1 MADNSRVQMD
11 TTGAGSLSGRRV
23 LDKLTS
29 IDRNMA
35 LMQKDIRT
43 LVKKSASDRAGAF
56 FAKEDASESSMEA
69 GRVRR
74 GGSKGFSWQKDV
86 KAGAKKGEGLMNSL
100 FSGIVTG
107 LLGGLLGVMG
117 KVIGGVAVLG
127 YKLVSKLV
135 ASIAAAYG
143 IKSMGDAVEKGKPS
157 WMKKT
162 DTAAPTTSTTPQ
174 TTAKPTARTPTSAM
188 TAEEM
193 RKYQANRAANM
204 PAAEAQKKALGF
216 KGMSRS
222 ADSMAAKKATAAAA
236 EGAAGAAGN
245 VAKGGIKGALTQALP
260 VLGKIGGK
268 LSAAVLKTIPF
279 IGPII
284 SLIFDFFEGG
294 EMAESLGVSKASG
307 IMGTILGGAEG
318 GIMNSFMNAGKWA
331 MMGAAI
337 GSVVPVVGT
346 ILGGIVGAII
356 GGIMGYFGGDV
367 IAEKIDSVFTS
378 IGRFV
383 EDSWDGLKDIGTFLG
398 TQISNLLSQMMAMV
412 KVGVGN
418 MILGFVNLVGKDA
431 QKYIPGLDSVKEFAN
446 GLVTSGEKDS
456 ADATAKKDAELKAA
470 KEASSKRDT
479 NKATTRE
486 GEDAETVVRQ
496 AKNEEK
502 KKAAEGGGLSGVA
515 KMAGDQVAAAKPAG
529 AQGGSFPTGTSPQ
542 QAGAPSGPIAGG
554 DINAVSSKPSQ
565 SLLNMIK
572 AKEGFSAKAFWD
584 HKQWSI
590 GYGTQAKDGSEVIT
604 KEEAEKRLSAD
615 VEKRKAYVLTFG
627 KKNGYSWGEQQV
639 DALTSFIYNLGYG
652 ALDQVTGKGKRSN
665 EEIAKAMLQYNK
677 ASGQVN
683 AGLAKRRG
691 EETALFS
698 GGAAGGGASPQ
709 MASTAGGSTATLP
722 TSQVG
727 AMNSSSQGGS
737 FPTGAAVSSAS
748 SAVSDGRMELA
759 SAPPIV
765 NVSAPPAP
773 AAPSKGSGGSGSASA
788 DVYDRDIT
796 KLLVGRAFSFS

>member
-11 TTGAGSLSGRRV
+11 TTGVGSLSSRRV

-29 IDRNMA
+29 IDKNMA
-35 LMQKDIRT
+35 LMQRDIRT
-43 LVKKSASDRAGAF
+43 LVRKSAAEKGSAF
-56 FAKEDASESSMEA
+56 FAREDASESALEA

-74 GGSKGFSWQKDV
+74 SGSKSGLGKSV
-86 KAGAKKGEGLMNSL
+86 AAGAQKGKSIMDKL
-100 FSGIVTG
+100 FGGVVTG
-107 LLGGLLGVMG
+107 LLSGLLGVMG

-143 IKSMGDAVEKGKPS
+143 IKGMGDAVEKGKPS

-162 DTAAPTTSTTPQ
+162 DTATPPTTSPATT
-174 TTAKPTARTPTSAM
+174 TKPIARTPPSTM

-193 RKYQANRAANM
+193 AKFKANRAAGM
-204 PAAEAQKKALGF
+204 DPIEAKKQAQGFKSMDRKAVSMAEKKA
-216 KGMSRS
+216 
-222 ADSMAAKKATAAAA
+222 AATAA
-236 EGAAGAAGN
+236 EGATGA
-245 VAKGGIKGALTQALP
+245 VAKGGIKESLSKAIPA
-260 VLGKIGGK
+260 LGKIGGK
-268 LSAAVLKTIPF
+268 LSVGVLKTIPF

-294 EMAESLGVSKASG
+294 AMAESLGVSKASG

-318 GIMNSFMNAGKWA
+318 GIMNSFLNAGKWA
-331 MMGAAI
+331 MMGAAV

-346 ILGGIVGAII
+346 ILGGVVGAII
-356 GGIMGYFGGDV
+356 GAIMGYFGGDV
-367 IAEKIDSVFTS
+367 IAEKIDSAFTGIS
-378 IGRFV
+378 RFI
-383 EDSWDGLKDIGTFLG
+383 EDSWNGLKDIGTYLG
-398 TQISNLLSQMMAMV
+398 TQISNLLSQMMAMA
-412 KVGVGN
+412 KVGVGKM
-418 MILGFVNLVGKDA
+418 MIAAGNLLPDNLGGGKLKA
-431 QKYIPGLDSVKEFAN
+431 MGAELIS
-446 GLVTSGEKDS
+446 SGGKDS
-456 ADATAKKDAELKAA
+456 ADATAKKDAALAAA
-470 KEASSKRDT
+470 KEASSKRDI
-479 NKATTRE
+479 NISTTRE
-486 GEDAETVVRQ
+486 GEDAATMVRQ
-496 AKNEEK
+496 QTNEEK
-502 KKAAEGGGLSGVA
+502 KKAAAGPGVGA
-515 KMAGDQVAAAKPAG
+515 MVAEQVGALPKLGG
-529 AQGGSFPTGTSPQ
+529 AQGASFPTGTSPQ
-542 QAGAPSGPIAGG
+542 KAGAPAAGGPIAGG

-565 SLLNMIK
+565 SLLDMIK

-590 GYGTQAKDGSEVIT
+590 GYGTQAKDGSEVVT

-615 VEKRKAYVLTFG
+615 VEKRKAYVLSFG
-627 KKNGYSWGEQQV
+627 KKNGYNWGDQQV

-652 ALDQVTGKGKRSN
+652 ALDSVTGKGKRSN

-698 GGAAGGGASPQ
+698 GGAASPQ
-709 MASTAGGSTATLP
+709 MAAAGSGSSAAMP

-727 AMNSSSQGGS
+727 ASSPFAGAQGAS

-748 SAVSDGRMELA
+748 SAVSDGRMQLA

-765 NVSAPPAP
+765 NVTSPPATP
-773 AAPSKGSGGSGSASA
+773 PSNKPGISTGSSSA

-796 KLLVGRAFSFS
+796 KLLVGRAFSFA

>member
-43 LVKKSASDRAGAF
+43 LVRKSASERGSAF
-56 FAKEDASESSMEA
+56 FAREDASESALEA

-74 GGSKGFSWQKDV
+74 SGSKGGGLGKSV
-86 KAGAKKGEGLMNSL
+86 AAGAEKGKSIMDKL
-100 FSGIVTG
+100 FGGVVTG
-107 LLGGLLGVMG
+107 LLSGLLGVMG

-143 IKSMGDAVEKGKPS
+143 IKGMGDAFEKGKPS

-162 DTAAPTTSTTPQ
+162 DTATPTTSPATT
-174 TTAKPTARTPTSAM
+174 KPTARTPPSQM

-193 RKYQANRAANM
+193 RKYEANRAAKM
-204 PAAEAQKKALGF
+204 PAAEAKKQALGF
-216 KGMSRS
+216 KSMDRK
-222 ADSMAAKKATAAAA
+222 AVSMAESKAAASAA
-236 EGAAGAAGN
+236 EGAAGT
-245 VAKGGIKGALTQALP
+245 VAKGGIKDSLSKAIPA
-260 VLGKIGGK
+260 LGKIGGK

-331 MMGAAI
+331 MMGAAV

-346 ILGGIVGAII
+346 ILGGVVGAII

-367 IAEKIDSVFTS
+367 IAEKIDSAFTGIS
-378 IGRFV
+378 RFI
-383 EDSWDGLKDIGTFLG
+383 EDSWNGLKDIGTYLG
-398 TQISNLLSQMMAMV
+398 TQISNLLSQMMAMA
-412 KVGVGN
+412 KVGVGKMMVAAGN
-418 MILGFVNLVGKDA
+418 LLPDNLGGGKLKA
-431 QKYIPGLDSVKEFAN
+431 MGAELIS
-446 GLVTSGEKDS
+446 SGGKDS
-456 ADATAKKDAELKAA
+456 ADATAKKDAALGAA
-470 KEASSKRDT
+470 KEASSKRDVNT
-479 NKATTRE
+479 STARE
-486 GEDAETVVRQ
+486 GEDAATMVRQ
-496 AKNEEK
+496 AQNEEK
-502 KKAAEGGGLSGVA
+502 KKAAAGPGVGA
-515 KMAGDQVAAAKPAG
+515 MVAEQVGALPKLGG
-529 AQGGSFPTGTSPQ
+529 AQGASFPSGTSPQ
-542 QAGAPSGPIAGG
+542 KVGAPAAGGPIAGG
-554 DINAVSSKPSQ
+554 DINSVSSKPSQ
-565 SLLNMIK
+565 SLLDMIK
-572 AKEGFSAKAFWD
+572 AKEGFKAKAFWD

-590 GYGTQAKDGSEVIT
+590 GYGTQAKDGSEVVT

-615 VEKRKAYVLTFG
+615 VEKRKAYVLSFG
-627 KKNGYSWGEQQV
+627 KKNGYNWGDQQV

-652 ALDQVTGKGKRSN
+652 ALDSVTGKGKRSN

-683 AGLAKRRG
+683 AGLSKRRG

-698 GGAAGGGASPQ
+698 GGGAASPQ
-709 MASTAGGSTATLP
+709 MASAGSGSSAALP
-722 TSQVG
+722 ASQVG
-727 AMNSSSQGGS
+727 VGSSFAGAQGAS

-748 SAVSDGRMELA
+748 SAVSDGRMQLA

-765 NVSAPPAP
+765 NVTSPPATP
-773 AAPSKGSGGSGSASA
+773 PSSKPGINTGSPSA

-796 KLLVGRAFSFS
+796 KLLVGRAFAFA

>member
-1 MADNSRVQMD
+1 MAYNSRVQMD
-11 TTGAGSLSGRRV
+11 TTGSGSLSGGRV
-23 LDKLTS
+23 LDKLTR
-29 IDRNMA
+29 IDKNMA
-35 LMQKDIRT
+35 LIQKDIRT
-43 LVKKSASDRAGAF
+43 LVRKSASDRAGSF
-56 FAKEDASESSMEA
+56 FANEDARESSME
-69 GRVRR
+69 GSRVKR
-74 GGSKGFSWQKDV
+74 GGSKGFSFSRDV
-86 KAGAKKGEGLMNSL
+86 KAGAKKGEGMMNAL
-100 FSGIVTG
+100 FGGIVTG

-143 IKSMGDAVEKGKPS
+143 ITSMGGAIEKGKPS

-162 DTAAPTTSTTPQ
+162 DAATPTSTTPQ
-174 TTAKPTARTPTSAM
+174 TPAKPTSPAPPRM
-188 TAEEM
+188 TADEM

-204 PAAEAQKKALGF
+204 PAAEAQKQALGF

-236 EGAAGAAGN
+236 EGAAGG

-268 LSAAVLKTIPF
+268 LSVGLLKTIPF
-279 IGPII
+279 IGPVI

-294 EMAESLGVSKASG
+294 AMAESLGVSKASG

-331 MMGAAI
+331 MLGAAI

-346 ILGGIVGAII
+346 ILGGVVGAIL

-367 IAEKIDSVFTS
+367 IAEKIDAVFTD

-383 EDSWDGLKDIGTFLG
+383 EDSFNGLKDIGTYLG
-398 TQISNLLSQMMAMV
+398 TQIVNLISQMMAMV
-412 KVGVGN
+412 KVGAGN
-418 MILGFVNLVGKDA
+418 MILGAAKLMEKV
-431 QKYIPGLDSVKEFAN
+431 PGLGGAAKSLTAMGND
-446 GLVTSGEKDS
+446 LVSSGNKDS
-456 ADATAKKDAELKAA
+456 ADATAAKDAELKAS
-470 KEASSKRDT
+470 KDASSKRDT
-479 NKATTRE
+479 NIATTRE
-486 GEDAETVVRQ
+486 GEDAATVVRQ
-496 AKNEEK
+496 ANNEEK
-502 KKAAEGGGLSGVA
+502 KKAAESTPGVGA
-515 KMAGDQVAAAKPAG
+515 MVADQVAAAKPPG
-529 AQGGSFPTGTSPQ
+529 AAGGSFPTGTSPQ
-542 QAGAPSGPIAGG
+542 QAGAPAASGSPIAGG
-554 DINAVSSKPSQ
+554 DINAVGATPSK
-565 SLLNMIK
+565 SLLEMIK

-590 GYGTQAKDGSEVIT
+590 GYGTQAKDGSEVIS

-627 KKNGYSWGEQQV
+627 KKNGYNWGEQQV

-652 ALDQVTGKGKRSN
+652 ALDSVTGKGKRSN
-665 EEIAKAMLQYNK
+665 EEIAKKMLEYNK
-677 ASGQVN
+677 ASGKVN
-683 AGLAKRRG
+683 TGLAKRRG

-698 GGAAGGGASPQ
+698 GGAAGGGSPQ
-709 MASTAGGSTATLP
+709 MAAAGGGSTATLP

-727 AMNSSSQGGS
+727 AMNSTAQGGS

-748 SAVSDGRMELA
+748 SAVSDGRMDLA
-759 SAPPIV
+759 SAPPVV
-765 NVSAPPAP
+765 NVTAPSPP
-773 AAPSKGSGGSGSASA
+773 SSSSKGSGGTGSASA

>member
-1 MADNSRVQMD
+1 MAYNSRVQMD
-11 TTGAGSLSGRRV
+11 TTGSGSLSGGRV
-23 LDKLTS
+23 LDKLTR
-29 IDRNMA
+29 IDKNMA
-35 LMQKDIRT
+35 LIQKDIRT
-43 LVKKSASDRAGAF
+43 LVRKSAAERAGSF
-56 FAKEDASESSMEA
+56 FANEDARESSME
-69 GRVRR
+69 GSRVRR
-74 GGSKGFSWQKDV
+74 GGSKGFSFSRDV
-86 KAGAKKGEGLMNSL
+86 KAGAKKGEGMMNAL
-100 FSGIVTG
+100 FGGIVTG
-107 LLGGLLGVMG
+107 LLAGLLGVMG

-143 IKSMGDAVEKGKPS
+143 IKSMGGAMEKGKPS

-162 DTAAPTTSTTPQ
+162 DAAAPTTQTP
-174 TTAKPTARTPTSAM
+174 ARPTSPAPPRM
-188 TAEEM
+188 TADEM
-193 RKYQANRAANM
+193 RKYEANRAAGM
-204 PAAEAQKKALGF
+204 PAAEAKKQSQGF
-216 KGMSRS
+216 RGMSQS

-236 EGAAGAAGN
+236 EGAAGAAGGA
-245 VAKGGIKGALTQALP
+245 AKGGIKGALTQALP

-268 LSAAVLKTIPF
+268 LSVGLLKTIPF
-279 IGPII
+279 IGPVI

-294 EMAESLGVSKASG
+294 AMAESLGVSKASG

-331 MMGAAI
+331 MIGAAI

-356 GGIMGYFGGDV
+356 GAIMGFFGGDV
-367 IAEKIDSVFTS
+367 IAEKLNSVFTD

-383 EDSWDGLKDIGTFLG
+383 EDSFDGLKDIGTFLG
-398 TQISNLLSQMMAMV
+398 TQITNLLSQMMSMA
-412 KVGVGN
+412 KIGAGK
-418 MILGFVNLVGKDA
+418 MILSIGESMGSLFGADA
-431 QKYIPGLDSVKEFAN
+431 VKKKGSELIA
-446 GLVTSGEKDS
+446 SGEKDS
-456 ADATAKKDAELKAA
+456 ANATAAKDAELKAA
-470 KEASSKRDT
+470 KEASSKRDI
-479 NKATTRE
+479 NKATARE
-486 GEDAETVVRQ
+486 GEDAATVVRQ

-502 KKAAEGGGLSGVA
+502 KKAAESTPGVGA
-515 KMAGDQVAAAKPAG
+515 MIANQVGALPKPAG
-529 AQGGSFPTGTSPQ
+529 AGGGSFPTGTSPQ
-542 QAGAPSGPIAGG
+542 QAGAPPAGGGPIAGG
-554 DINAVSSKPSQ
+554 DINAVSATPSK
-565 SLLNMIK
+565 SLLEMIK

-590 GYGTQAKDGSEVIT
+590 GYGTQAKDGSEVIS

-627 KKNGYSWGEQQV
+627 KKNGYNWGEQQV

-652 ALDQVTGKGKRSN
+652 ALDSVTGKGKRSN

-677 ASGQVN
+677 ASGQVS

-698 GGAAGGGASPQ
+698 GGAVGGGGSPQ
-709 MASTAGGSTATLP
+709 VAAAGSSTTSTLP

-727 AMNSSSQGGS
+727 AMNSTAYGGS

-748 SAVSDGRMELA
+748 SAVSDGRMELS
-759 SAPPIV
+759 SAPPVV
-765 NVSAPPAP
+765 NVTAPPP
-773 AAPSKGSGGSGSASA
+773 PSVSSKGSGGAGSGSA

>member
-1 MADNSRVQMD
+1 MAYNSRVQMD
-11 TTGAGSLSGRRV
+11 TTGSGSLSGGRV
-23 LDKLTS
+23 LDKLTR
-29 IDRNMA
+29 IDKNMA
-35 LMQKDIRT
+35 LIQKDIRT
-43 LVKKSASDRAGAF
+43 LVRKSAAERAGSF
-56 FAKEDASESSMEA
+56 FANEDARESSME
-69 GRVRR
+69 GSRVRR
-74 GGSKGFSWQKDV
+74 GGSKGFSFSRDV
-86 KAGAKKGEGLMNSL
+86 KSGAKKGEGMMNAL
-100 FSGIVTG
+100 FGGIVTG
-107 LLGGLLGVMG
+107 LLAGLLGVMG

-162 DTAAPTTSTTPQ
+162 DTAAPTTTTPQ

-204 PAAEAQKKALGF
+204 PAAEAQKQALGF

-236 EGAAGAAGN
+236 EGAAGTA
-245 VAKGGIKGALTQALP
+245 AKGGIKGALTQALP

-268 LSAAVLKTIPF
+268 LSVGLLKTIPF
-279 IGPII
+279 IGPVI

-294 EMAESLGVSKASG
+294 AMAESLGVSKTAG

-346 ILGGIVGAII
+346 ILGGVVGGII
-356 GGIMGYFGGDV
+356 GAIMGYFGGDV
-367 IAEKIDSVFTS
+367 IAEKIDSVFTD

-383 EDSWDGLKDIGTFLG
+383 EDSWDGLKDIGTYLG
-398 TQISNLLSQMMAMV
+398 TQISNLMSQLMAGAQTAIGDLAVAISNKMPDW
-412 KVGVGN
+412 
-418 MILGFVNLVGKDA
+418 MPGK
-431 QKYIPGLDSVKEFAN
+431 SVLASYGKGMQE
-446 GLVTSGEKDS
+446 SGKKASEE
-456 ADATAKKDAELKAA
+456 ATAKKEADLKAA
-470 KEASSKRDT
+470 KEASDKRDI
-479 NKATTRE
+479 NKGTARE
-486 GEDAETVVRQ
+486 GEDAATVVRQ
-496 AKNEEK
+496 ANNEEK
-502 KKAAEGGGLSGVA
+502 KKAAESTPGVGA
-515 KMAGDQVAAAKPAG
+515 MVANQVAAAKPPG
-529 AQGGSFPTGTSPQ
+529 AAGGSFPTGTSPQ
-542 QAGAPSGPIAGG
+542 QAGAPATSGGPIAGG
-554 DINAVSSKPSQ
+554 DINAVSATPSK
-565 SLLNMIK
+565 SLLEMIK

-590 GYGTQAKDGSEVIT
+590 GYGTQAKDGSEVIS

-698 GGAAGGGASPQ
+698 GGAAGGGSGSPQ
-709 MASTAGGSTATLP
+709 VAAAGGGSTATLP

-727 AMNSSSQGGS
+727 AMNSSAFGGS

-759 SAPPIV
+759 SAPPVV
-765 NVSAPPAP
+765 NVTAPPP
-773 AAPSKGSGGSGSASA
+773 PSSSSKGSGGTGSGSA

>member
-43 LVKKSASDRAGAF
+43 LVKKSAAERGSAF
-56 FAKEDASESSMEA
+56 FAREDASESSMEA

-74 GGSKGFSWQKDV
+74 GGSKGFSWQKDI
-86 KAGAKKGEGLMNSL
+86 KAGAEKGKGLMDKL
-100 FSGIVTG
+100 FGGVVTG

-143 IKSMGDAVEKGKPS
+143 IKGMGDAVEKGKPS
-157 WMKKT
+157 WMKKA
-162 DTAAPTTSTTPQ
+162 DTASTGTAPS
-174 TTAKPTARTPTSAM
+174 TTAKPTARTPSSAM
-188 TAEEM
+188 TASEM
-193 RKYQANRAANM
+193 QKYEANRAAGM
-204 PAAEAQKKALGF
+204 PASEAKKQAQGF

-236 EGAAGAAGN
+236 EGAAGT

-294 EMAESLGVSKASG
+294 EMAESLGVSKTAG

-346 ILGGIVGAII
+346 ILGGVVGGILGA
-356 GGIMGYFGGDV
+356 IMGYFGGDV
-367 IAEKIDSVFTS
+367 IAEKIDAVFTD

-383 EDSWDGLKDIGTFLG
+383 EDSWDGLKDIGTYLG
-398 TQISNLLSQMMAMV
+398 TQISNLMSQLMAGAQTAIGDMAV
-412 KVGVGN
+412 AIANK
-418 MILGFVNLVGKDA
+418 MPDWMPGKTVLA
-431 QKYIPGLDSVKEFAN
+431 SYGKGMQE
-446 GLVTSGEKDS
+446 SGKKASEE
-456 ADATAKKDAELKAA
+456 ATAKKEADLQAA

-502 KKAAEGGGLSGVA
+502 KKAAEGGGGGLGGVA
-515 KMAGDQVAAAKPAG
+515 KMVGDQVAAAKPGG

-542 QAGAPSGPIAGG
+542 QAGAPAASGPIAGG

-565 SLLNMIK
+565 SLLNLIK

-584 HKQWSI
+584 HKQWTN
-590 GYGTQAKDGSEVIT
+590 GYGTQAKDGSETIT
-604 KEEAEKRLSAD
+604 KEEAEKRLAAD

-652 ALDQVTGKGKRSN
+652 ALDSVTGKGKRSN

-698 GGAAGGGASPQ
+698 GGAVGGGASPQ
-709 MASTAGGSTATLP
+709 MAAAGSGGSTATLP
-722 TSQVG
+722 ASQVG
-727 AMNSSSQGGS
+727 AMNASAQGGS

-748 SAVSDGRMELA
+748 SAVSDGKMELA

-765 NVSAPPAP
+765 NVSAPPPP

-796 KLLVGRAFSFS
+796 KLLVGRAFSFA

>member
-1 MADNSRVQMD
+1 
-11 TTGAGSLSGRRV
+11 
-23 LDKLTS
+23 
-29 IDRNMA
+29 
-35 LMQKDIRT
+35 MQRDIRT
-43 LVKKSASDRAGAF
+43 LVRKSAAEKGSAF
-56 FAKEDASESSMEA
+56 FAREDASESALEA

-74 GGSKGFSWQKDV
+74 SGSKGGLGKSV
-86 KAGAKKGEGLMNSL
+86 AAGAEKGKTIMDKL
-100 FSGIVTG
+100 FGGVVTG
-107 LLGGLLGVMG
+107 LLAGLLGVMG

-143 IKSMGDAVEKGKPS
+143 IKGMGDAVEKGKPS

-162 DTAAPTTSTTPQ
+162 DTATPTTASPATT
-174 TTAKPTARTPTSAM
+174 TKPTARTPPSTM

-193 RKYQANRAANM
+193 AKFKANRAAGM
-204 PAAEAQKKALGF
+204 DPIEAKTQAQGFKSMDRKAVSMAEKKA
-216 KGMSRS
+216 
-222 ADSMAAKKATAAAA
+222 AATAA
-236 EGAAGAAGN
+236 EGAAGAA
-245 VAKGGIKGALTQALP
+245 AKGGIKETLTKALP
-260 VLGKIGGK
+260 ALGKIGGK
-268 LSAAVLKTIPF
+268 LSVGLLKTIPF

-331 MMGAAI
+331 MMGAAV

-346 ILGGIVGAII
+346 ILGGVVGAII
-356 GGIMGYFGGDV
+356 GAIMGWFGGDV
-367 IAEKIDSVFTS
+367 IAEKIDSAFTGIS
-378 IGRFV
+378 RFI
-383 EDSWDGLKDIGTFLG
+383 EDSWNGLKDIGTYIG

-412 KVGVGN
+412 KIGIGN
-418 MILGFVNLVGKDA
+418 MILGVVDLISKDN
-431 QKYIPGLDSVKEFAN
+431 QKYIPGLSSVKEFAN
-446 GLVTSGEKDS
+446 GLVTSGNKDS
-456 ADATAKKDAELKAA
+456 ADATAKKEAALGAA
-470 KEASSKRDT
+470 KEASSKRDIST
-479 NKATTRE
+479 STARE
-486 GEDAETVVRQ
+486 GEDAATMVRQ

-502 KKAAEGGGLSGVA
+502 KKAA
-515 KMAGDQVAAAKPAG
+515 AGPSVGAMVSDQVGALPKPGG
-529 AQGGSFPTGTSPQ
+529 AEGASFPSGTSPQ
-542 QAGAPSGPIAGG
+542 KAGAPAAGGPIAGG
-554 DINAVSSKPSQ
+554 DINSVSSKPSQ
-565 SLLNMIK
+565 SLLDMIK
-572 AKEGFSAKAFWD
+572 AKEGFKAKAFWD

-590 GYGTQAKDGSEVIT
+590 GYGTQAKDGSEVVT

-627 KKNGYSWGEQQV
+627 KKNGYNWGEQQV

-652 ALDQVTGKGKRSN
+652 ALDSVTGKGKRSN

-683 AGLAKRRG
+683 AGLSKRRG

-698 GGAAGGGASPQ
+698 GGGAASPQ
-709 MASTAGGSTATLP
+709 MAAAGGGSSAALP
-722 TSQVG
+722 ASQVG
-727 AMNSSSQGGS
+727 VNSSFGGAAGAS

-748 SAVSDGRMELA
+748 SAVSDGRMQLA

-765 NVSAPPAP
+765 NVTSPPATP
-773 AAPSKGSGGSGSASA
+773 PSSKPGINTGSPSA

-796 KLLVGRAFSFS
+796 KLLVGRAFTFA

>member
-11 TTGAGSLSGRRV
+11 TTGTGSLSGRRV

-56 FAKEDASESSMEA
+56 FAREDASESSMEA

-86 KAGAKKGEGLMNSL
+86 KAGAKKGEGMMNAL
-100 FSGIVTG
+100 FGGIVTG
-107 LLGGLLGVMG
+107 LLAGLLGVMG

-162 DTAAPTTSTTPQ
+162 DTAAPTTTTPQ

-204 PAAEAQKKALGF
+204 PAAEAQKQALGF

-236 EGAAGAAGN
+236 EGAAGTA
-245 VAKGGIKGALTQALP
+245 AKGGIKGALTQALP

-268 LSAAVLKTIPF
+268 LSVGLLKTIPF
-279 IGPII
+279 IGPVI

-294 EMAESLGVSKASG
+294 AMAESLGVSKTAG

-346 ILGGIVGAII
+346 ILGGVVGGIIGAI
-356 GGIMGYFGGDV
+356 MGFFGGDV
-367 IAEKIDSVFTS
+367 IAEKLNSVFTD

-383 EDSWDGLKDIGTFLG
+383 EDSFDGLKDIGTFLG
-398 TQISNLLSQMMAMV
+398 TQISNLLSQLMAMA
-412 KVGVGN
+412 KIGAGK
-418 MILGFVNLVGKDA
+418 MILGIGESMGSLFGADA
-431 QKYIPGLDSVKEFAN
+431 VKKKGSELIA
-446 GLVTSGEKDS
+446 SGEKDS
-456 ADATAKKDAELKAA
+456 ANATAAKDAELKAA
-470 KEASSKRDT
+470 KEASSKRDI
-479 NKATTRE
+479 NKATARE
-486 GEDAETVVRQ
+486 GEDAESVVRQ

-502 KKAAEGGGLSGVA
+502 KKAAEGPGVGA
-515 KMAGDQVAAAKPAG
+515 MIANQVGALPKPAG
-529 AQGGSFPTGTSPQ
+529 AGGGSFPTDSTSPQ

-554 DINAVSSKPSQ
+554 DINAVGTAPSK
-565 SLLNMIK
+565 SLLEMIK

-615 VEKRKAYVLTFG
+615 VEKRKAYVLHFG

-652 ALDQVTGKGKRSN
+652 ALDSVTGKGKRSN

-698 GGAAGGGASPQ
+698 GGAVGGGASPQ
-709 MASTAGGSTATLP
+709 MAAAGNKGGSTATLP

-727 AMNSSSQGGS
+727 AMNSSAYGGS

-759 SAPPIV
+759 SAPPVV
-765 NVSAPPAP
+765 NVTAPTPP
-773 AAPSKGSGGSGSASA
+773 AAPSKGSGGTGSASA

-796 KLLVGRAFSFS
+796 KLLVGRAFSFA

>member
-1 MADNSRVQMD
+1 
-11 TTGAGSLSGRRV
+11 
-23 LDKLTS
+23 
-29 IDRNMA
+29 
-35 LMQKDIRT
+35 MQKDIRT

-56 FAKEDASESSMEA
+56 FAREDASESSMEA

-86 KAGAKKGEGLMNSL
+86 KAGAKKGEGMMNAL
-100 FSGIVTG
+100 FGGIVTG
-107 LLGGLLGVMG
+107 LLAGLLGVMG

-162 DTAAPTTSTTPQ
+162 DTAAPTTTTPQ

-188 TAEEM
+188 TASEM
-193 RKYQANRAANM
+193 QKYEANRAAGM
-204 PAAEAQKKALGF
+204 PAAEAKKQAQGF
-216 KGMSRS
+216 KGMSQA

-236 EGAAGAAGN
+236 EGAAGTA
-245 VAKGGIKGALTQALP
+245 AKGGIKGALTQALP

-268 LSAAVLKTIPF
+268 LSVGLLKTIPF
-279 IGPII
+279 IGPVI

-294 EMAESLGVSKASG
+294 AMAESLGVSKTAG

-346 ILGGIVGAII
+346 ILGGVVGGIIGAI
-356 GGIMGYFGGDV
+356 MGFFGGDV
-367 IAEKIDSVFTS
+367 IAEKLNSVFTD

-383 EDSWDGLKDIGTFLG
+383 EDSFDGLKDIGTYLG
-398 TQISNLLSQMMAMV
+398 SQISNLLSQVMAMA

-418 MILGFVNLVGKDA
+418 MIMGFLNFIPE
-431 QKYIPGLDSVKEFAN
+431 KYRSDIPGIAGLTKFATGLISDGNKE
-446 GLVTSGEKDS
+446 S

-470 KEASSKRDT
+470 KDASSKRDI
-479 NKATTRE
+479 NKATARE
-486 GEDAETVVRQ
+486 GEDAESVVRQ

-502 KKAAEGGGLSGVA
+502 KKAAEGPGVGA
-515 KMAGDQVAAAKPAG
+515 MVANQVGALPKPAG
-529 AQGGSFPTGTSPQ
+529 AGGGSFPTDSTSPQ

-554 DINAVSSKPSQ
+554 DINAVGTAPSK
-565 SLLNMIK
+565 SLLEMIK

-615 VEKRKAYVLTFG
+615 VEKRKAYVLNFG

-652 ALDQVTGKGKRSN
+652 ALDSVTGKGKRSN

-698 GGAAGGGASPQ
+698 GGAVGGGASPQ
-709 MASTAGGSTATLP
+709 MAAAGNKGGSTATLP

-727 AMNSSSQGGS
+727 AMNSSAYGGS

-759 SAPPIV
+759 SAPPVV
-765 NVSAPPAP
+765 NVTAPTPP
-773 AAPSKGSGGSGSASA
+773 AAPSKGSGGTGSASA

-796 KLLVGRAFSFS
+796 KLLVGRAFSFA

>member
-43 LVKKSASDRAGAF
+43 LVKKSAAERGSAF

-74 GGSKGFSWQKDV
+74 GGSKGYSWDKNIVKDV
-86 KAGAKKGEGLMNSL
+86 KAGAEKGKGLMDKL
-100 FSGIVTG
+100 FGGIVTG

-143 IKSMGDAVEKGKPS
+143 IKGMGDAIEKGKPS

-162 DTAAPTTSTTPQ
+162 DTAPTSNTPQ
-174 TTAKPTARTPTSAM
+174 TTAKPTARTPSSAM

-193 RKYQANRAANM
+193 RKYEANRAAGM
-204 PAAEAQKKALGF
+204 PAAEAKKQSQGF

-236 EGAAGAAGN
+236 EGAAGT

-260 VLGKIGGK
+260 VLGKLGGK
-268 LSAAVLKTIPF
+268 LSVGLLRSLPF
-279 IGPII
+279 IGPVI

-294 EMAESLGVSKASG
+294 AMAESLGVSKTAG

-346 ILGGIVGAII
+346 ILGGVVGGILGA
-356 GGIMGYFGGDV
+356 IMGYFGGDV
-367 IAEKIDSVFTS
+367 IAEKIDAVFTD

-383 EDSWDGLKDIGTFLG
+383 EDSWDSLKDIGTYLG
-398 TQISNLLSQMMAMV
+398 TQITYLMSQLMAGAQKAIGDMAVAIANKMPDWMPGKSLLSDY
-412 KVGVGN
+412 
-418 MILGFVNLVGKDA
+418 GKGM
-431 QKYIPGLDSVKEFAN
+431 QE
-446 GLVTSGEKDS
+446 SGEKIS
-456 ADATAKKDAELKAA
+456 TDAAAKKEAELKAA
-470 KEASSKRDT
+470 KDASSKRDI
-479 NKATTRE
+479 NKGTTRE
-486 GEDAETVVRQ
+486 GEDAATMVRQ

-502 KKAAEGGGLSGVA
+502 KIAGAGPGLGGLV
-515 KMAGDQVAAAKPAG
+515 MDQVAALPKPAG
-529 AQGGSFPTGTSPQ
+529 AKGGSFPTDTSPQ
-542 QAGAPSGPIAGG
+542 QAGAPMGPIAGG
-554 DINAVSSKPSQ
+554 DITAVGAAPSK
-565 SLLNMIK
+565 SLLEMIK
-572 AKEGFSAKAFWD
+572 AKEGFRAKAFWD

-627 KKNGYSWGEQQV
+627 KKYGYNWGEQQV

-652 ALDQVTGKGKRSN
+652 ALDSVTGKGKRSN

-677 ASGQVN
+677 ASGQVS

-691 EETALFS
+691 EETALFA
-698 GGAAGGGASPQ
+698 GGASGAAASPQ
-709 MASTAGGSTATLP
+709 MAKGGAGGSPAGLP
-722 TSQVG
+722 KNQVS
-727 AMNSSSQGGS
+727 AASPSSQS
-737 FPTGAAVSSAS
+737 FPTGAAVSTAS
-748 SAVSDGRMELA
+748 TAVSDGKMQLA
-759 SAPPIV
+759 SAPPVV
-765 NVSAPPAP
+765 NVTAPPASPP
-773 AAPSKGSGGSGSASA
+773 ASKPGISTGSASA

-796 KLLVGRAFSFS
+796 KLLVGRAFSFA

>member
-1 MADNSRVQMD
+1 MADNSRVQID

-43 LVKKSASDRAGAF
+43 LVKKSAAERGSAF
-56 FAKEDASESSMEA
+56 FAREDASESSMEA

-74 GGSKGFSWQKDV
+74 GGSKGFSWQKDI
-86 KAGAKKGEGLMNSL
+86 KAGAEKGKGLMDKL
-100 FSGIVTG
+100 FGGVVTG

-143 IKSMGDAVEKGKPS
+143 IKGMGDAVEKGKPS
-157 WMKKT
+157 WMKKA
-162 DTAAPTTSTTPQ
+162 DTASTGTAP
-174 TTAKPTARTPTSAM
+174 TTAKPTARTPSSAM

-193 RKYQANRAANM
+193 RKYEANRAAGM
-204 PAAEAQKKALGF
+204 PASEAKKQAQGF

-236 EGAAGAAGN
+236 EGAAGT

-294 EMAESLGVSKASG
+294 EMAESLGVRKASG

-331 MMGAAI
+331 LMGAAI

-346 ILGGIVGAII
+346 ILGGVVGAII
-356 GGIMGYFGGDV
+356 GAIMGWFGGDV
-367 IAEKIDSVFTS
+367 IAEKIDSAFTGIS
-378 IGRFV
+378 RFI

-398 TQISNLLSQMMAMV
+398 TQITNLISQMMSMA
-412 KVGVGN
+412 KIGVGK
-418 MILGFVNLVGKDA
+418 MILSLGESMGSLPGADA
-431 QKYIPGLDSVKEFAN
+431 VKKKGSE
-446 GLVTSGEKDS
+446 LISSGQKDS

-470 KEASSKRDT
+470 KEASSKRDI

-486 GEDAETVVRQ
+486 GEDAATVVRQ
-496 AKNEEK
+496 AKNDEK
-502 KKAAEGGGLSGVA
+502 KKSAEGGGLGGVA
-515 KMAGDQVAAAKPAG
+515 KMAGDQISALKPGG

-542 QAGAPSGPIAGG
+542 QAGAPAASGPIAGG

-565 SLLNMIK
+565 SLLNLIK

-584 HKQWSI
+584 HKQWTN
-590 GYGTQAKDGSEVIT
+590 GYGTQAKDGSETIT
-604 KEEAEKRLSAD
+604 KEEAEKRLAAD

-627 KKNGYSWGEQQV
+627 KKNGYNWGEQQV

-652 ALDQVTGKGKRSN
+652 ALDSVTGKGKRSN

-698 GGAAGGGASPQ
+698 GGAVGGGASPQ
-709 MASTAGGSTATLP
+709 MAASGSGGSTATLP

-727 AMNSSSQGGS
+727 AMNASAQGGS

-748 SAVSDGRMELA
+748 SAVSDGKMELA

-765 NVSAPPAP
+765 NVTAPPP
-773 AAPSKGSGGSGSASA
+773 PVAPSKGSGGSGSASA

-796 KLLVGRAFSFS
+796 KLLVGRAFSFA

>member
-11 TTGAGSLSGRRV
+11 TTDAGSLSGRRV

-43 LVKKSASDRAGAF
+43 LVKKSAAERGSAF
-56 FAKEDASESSMEA
+56 FAKEDASESAME
-69 GRVRR
+69 GSRVKR

-86 KAGAKKGEGLMNSL
+86 KAGAEKGKGLMDKL
-100 FSGIVTG
+100 FGGIVTG
-107 LLGGLLGVMG
+107 LLSGLLGVMG

-143 IKSMGDAVEKGKPS
+143 IKNMGDAVEKGKPS
-157 WMKKT
+157 WMKKA
-162 DTAAPTTSTTPQ
+162 DTATPTSPTAPQ

-188 TAEEM
+188 TADEM

-260 VLGKIGGK
+260 ILGKIGGK

-294 EMAESLGVSKASG
+294 EMAESLGVRKASG

-346 ILGGIVGAII
+346 ILGGVVGAIL

-470 KEASSKRDT
+470 KDASSKRDT

-486 GEDAETVVRQ
+486 GEDAATVVRQ

-502 KKAAEGGGLSGVA
+502 KKAAEGPGIGAMVA
-515 KMAGDQVAAAKPAG
+515 DQVAAIKPAG
-529 AQGGSFPTGTSPQ
+529 AAGGSFPTDTSPQ

-554 DINAVSSKPSQ
+554 DINAVGTAPSK

-584 HKQWSI
+584 HKQWTN

-604 KEEAEKRLSAD
+604 KEEAEKRLAAD

-627 KKNGYSWGEQQV
+627 KKNGYQWGEQQV

-698 GGAAGGGASPQ
+698 GGAAGGAASPQ
-709 MASTAGGSTATLP
+709 MAKGGAGGSPAALP
-722 TSQVG
+722 PSQVAAANPG
-727 AMNSSSQGGS
+727 SQS
-737 FPTGAAVSSAS
+737 FPTSAAVSSAS

-765 NVSAPPAP
+765 NVSAPPASPP
-773 AAPSKGSGGSGSASA
+773 ANKPGISTGSASA

-796 KLLVGRAFSFS
+796 KLLVGRAFSFA

>member
-43 LVKKSASDRAGAF
+43 LVKKSAAERGSAF
-56 FAKEDASESSMEA
+56 FAREDASESSMEA

-74 GGSKGFSWQKDV
+74 GGSKGFSWQKDI
-86 KAGAKKGEGLMNSL
+86 KAGAEKGKGLMDKL
-100 FSGIVTG
+100 FGGVVTG

-143 IKSMGDAVEKGKPS
+143 IKGMGDAVEKGKPS
-157 WMKKT
+157 WMKKA
-162 DTAAPTTSTTPQ
+162 DTASTGTAPS
-174 TTAKPTARTPTSAM
+174 TTAKPTARTPSSAM
-188 TAEEM
+188 TASEM
-193 RKYQANRAANM
+193 QKYEANRAAGM
-204 PAAEAQKKALGF
+204 PASEAKKQAQGF

-236 EGAAGAAGN
+236 EGAAGT

-268 LSAAVLKTIPF
+268 LSVGLLKTIPF
-279 IGPII
+279 IGPVV

-294 EMAESLGVSKASG
+294 EMAESLGVRKASG
-307 IMGTILGGAEG
+307 IMGSILGGAEG
-318 GIMNSFMNAGKWA
+318 GIMNSFINAGKWA

-346 ILGGIVGAII
+346 ILGGVVGAII
-356 GGIMGYFGGDV
+356 GAIMGWFGGDV
-367 IAEKIDSVFTS
+367 IAEKIDSAFTGIS
-378 IGRFV
+378 RFV
-383 EDSWDGLKDIGTFLG
+383 EDSWNGLKDIGTYLG
-398 TQISNLLSQMMAMV
+398 TQISNLVSQMMAMA
-412 KVGVGN
+412 KIGVGKM
-418 MILGFVNLVGKDA
+418 MIAAGDLLPADLGGDKLKAMGA
-431 QKYIPGLDSVKEFAN
+431 GMIA
-446 GLVTSGEKDS
+446 SGEKDS
-456 ADATAKKDAELKAA
+456 ADATAKKEAELKAA
-470 KEASSKRDT
+470 KEASSKRDANIST
-479 NKATTRE
+479 ARE
-486 GEDAETVVRQ
+486 GEDAATVVRQ

-502 KKAAEGGGLSGVA
+502 KKAAEGPGLGGVA
-515 KMAGDQVAAAKPAG
+515 KMAGEQVAALKPGG
-529 AQGGSFPTGTSPQ
+529 AQGGAFPTGTSPQ

-554 DINAVSSKPSQ
+554 DINAVSSTPSK
-565 SLLNMIK
+565 SLLEMIK

-590 GYGTQAKDGSEVIT
+590 GYGTQAKDGSETIT
-604 KEEAEKRLSAD
+604 KEEAEKRLAAD

-627 KKNGYSWGEQQV
+627 KKNGYNWGEQQV

-652 ALDQVTGKGKRSN
+652 ALDSVTGKGKRSN

-698 GGAAGGGASPQ
+698 GGAVGGGASPQ
-709 MASTAGGSTATLP
+709 MASAGSGGSTATLP
-722 TSQVG
+722 ASQVG
-727 AMNSSSQGGS
+727 AMNASAQGGS

-765 NVSAPPAP
+765 NVSAPPPPVAP
-773 AAPSKGSGGSGSASA
+773 NKGSGSTGSASA

-796 KLLVGRAFSFS
+796 KLLVGRAFSFA

>member
-1 MADNSRVQMD
+1 MADYSKVQMD
-11 TTGAGSLSGRRV
+11 TTGTGSLSGRRV

-35 LMQKDIRT
+35 LMQKDIRA
-43 LVKKSASDRAGAF
+43 LVKRSAADKAGAF
-56 FAKEDASESSMEA
+56 FAREDASESALES

-74 GGSKGFSWQKDV
+74 GGSRGFSWDKNFTKDV
-86 KAGAKKGEGLMNSL
+86 KAGAEKGKGMMDRL
-100 FSGIVTG
+100 FGGVVTG

-143 IKSMGDAVEKGKPS
+143 IKGMGDAIEKGKPS

-162 DTAAPTTSTTPQ
+162 DTATTGTSPTT
-174 TTAKPTARTPTSAM
+174 KPTARSPSTAM
-188 TAEEM
+188 TASEM
-193 RKYQANRAANM
+193 QKYEANRAAGM
-204 PAAEAQKKALGF
+204 SASEAKRQAQGF
-216 KGMSRS
+216 KSMDRVATGM
-222 ADSMAAKKATAAAA
+222 AEKQAAS
-236 EGAAGAAGN
+236 GAAGA
-245 VAKGGIKGALTQALP
+245 VAKGGIKETLAKTFPAI
-260 VLGKIGGK
+260 GKLGGK
-268 LSAAVLKTIPF
+268 LSAGLLKTIPF

-294 EMAESLGVSKASG
+294 EMAESLGVRKASG

-318 GIMNSFMNAGKWA
+318 GIMNSFINAGKWA

-346 ILGGIVGAII
+346 ILGGVVGAII
-356 GGIMGYFGGDV
+356 GAIMGWFGGDV
-367 IAEKIDSVFTS
+367 IAEKIDSAFTGIS
-378 IGRFV
+378 RFV
-383 EDSWDGLKDIGTFLG
+383 EDSFDGLKDIGTYLG
-398 TQISNLLSQMMAMV
+398 TQVSNLLSQMMAMV
-412 KVGVGN
+412 KVGAGK
-418 MILGFVNLVGKDA
+418 MLIAAGELLPAGLGGDKLKAMGSDL
-431 QKYIPGLDSVKEFAN
+431 I
-446 GLVTSGEKDS
+446 TSGQKDS
-456 ADATAKKDAELKAA
+456 ADATAKKDAALKAA
-470 KEASSKRDT
+470 TDASSKRDI

-486 GEDAETVVRQ
+486 GEDAATMVRQ
-496 AKNEEK
+496 SQNEEK
-502 KKAAEGGGLSGVA
+502 KKAGAGPGLGA
-515 KMAGDQVAAAKPAG
+515 MIMDQVGALPKPAG
-529 AQGGSFPTGTSPQ
+529 AQGGTFPTNTSPQ
-542 QAGAPSGPIAGG
+542 QAGAPIGPIAGG
-554 DINAVSSKPSQ
+554 DISAVGTAPSK
-565 SLLNMIK
+565 SLLEMIK

-604 KEEAEKRLSAD
+604 KEEAERRLSAD

-627 KKNGYSWGEQQV
+627 KKYGYQWGEQQV

-652 ALDQVTGKGKRSN
+652 ALDSVTGKGKRSN

-677 ASGQVN
+677 ASGKVN

-698 GGAAGGGASPQ
+698 GAGATPQ
-709 MASTAGGSTATLP
+709 MARGGATGSPSALP
-722 TSQVG
+722 TSQVSASG
-727 AMNSSSQGGS
+727 SQS

-748 SAVSDGRMELA
+748 TAVSDGKMQLA
-759 SAPPIV
+759 STPPVV
-765 NVSAPPAP
+765 NVTAP
-773 AAPSKGSGGSGSASA
+773 AATPPSSKPGINTGSPSA

-796 KLLVGRAFSFS
+796 KLLVGRAFSFA

>member
-11 TTGAGSLSGRRV
+11 TTGTGSLSGRRV

-162 DTAAPTTSTTPQ
+162 DTAAPTTPTTPQ
-174 TTAKPTARTPTSAM
+174 TTAKPTSPASPRM
-188 TAEEM
+188 TADEM
-193 RKYQANRAANM
+193 SKYKANRAAGM
-204 PAAEAQKKALGF
+204 PADEAQKKALGF

-236 EGAAGAAGN
+236 EGAAGTA
-245 VAKGGIKGALTQALP
+245 AKGGIKGALTQALP

-294 EMAESLGVSKASG
+294 EMAESLGVRKASG

-331 MMGAAI
+331 LMGAAI

-346 ILGGIVGAII
+346 ILGGVVGAIL

-367 IAEKIDSVFTS
+367 IAEKIDAVFTD

-383 EDSWDGLKDIGTFLG
+383 EDSWDGLKDIGTYLG
-398 TQISNLLSQMMAMV
+398 TQISNLMSQLMAGAQMAIGDLAV
-412 KVGVGN
+412 AISNKMPDWMPGKSV
-418 MILGFVNLVGKDA
+418 LASYGKDM
-431 QKYIPGLDSVKEFAN
+431 QDSGKKASE
-446 GLVTSGEKDS
+446 E
-456 ADATAKKDAELKAA
+456 ATAKKEADLQAA
-470 KEASSKRDT
+470 KEASAKRDT
-479 NKATTRE
+479 NKATARE
-486 GEDAETVVRQ
+486 GEDAATVVRQ
-496 AKNEEK
+496 ANNEEK
-502 KKAAEGGGLSGVA
+502 KKAASGGGGGGI
-515 KMAGDQVAAAKPAG
+515 AGLAAEQVAAAKPAG
-529 AQGGSFPTGTSPQ
+529 ASGGSFPTGTSTSPQ

-554 DINAVSSKPSQ
+554 DINSVSTKPSQ
-565 SLLNMIK
+565 ALLDLIK

-615 VEKRKAYVLTFG
+615 VEKRKAYVLNFG
-627 KKNGYSWGEQQV
+627 KKNGYAWGEQQV

-652 ALDQVTGKGKRSN
+652 ALDSVTGKGKRSN

-698 GGAAGGGASPQ
+698 GGAVGGGASPQ
-709 MASTAGGSTATLP
+709 MAAAGSKGGSTATLP
-722 TSQVG
+722 ASQVG
-727 AMNSSSQGGS
+727 AMNSTARGGS

-759 SAPPIV
+759 SAPPVV
-765 NVSAPPAP
+765 NVTAPPPP
-773 AAPSKGSGGSGSASA
+773 AASSKGSGGTGSASA

-796 KLLVGRAFSFS
+796 KLLVGRAFSFA